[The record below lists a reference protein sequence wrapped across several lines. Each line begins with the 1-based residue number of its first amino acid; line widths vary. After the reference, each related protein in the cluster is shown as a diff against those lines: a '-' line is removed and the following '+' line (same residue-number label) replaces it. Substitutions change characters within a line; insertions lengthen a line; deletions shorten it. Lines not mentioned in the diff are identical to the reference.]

1 MYPFYVLDVPEETTD
16 AVVEARYHALLH
28 LHPPDRDPEGFRIL
42 RTAYE
47 ALKTPTARRH
57 ARLFHFDAHGRA
69 LSEALPTWLG
79 AQPTPRLTVAELSR
93 FLAAGR
99 E

>member
-16 AVVEARYHALLH
+16 EVVEARYHALLR
-28 LHPPDRDPEGFRIL
+28 LHPPDRDPVGFGIL
-42 RTAYE
+42 RAAYE
-47 ALKTPTARRH
+47 ALKTPSARRR
-57 ARLFHFDAHGRA
+57 ARLFYFDAHGRA
-69 LSEALPTWLG
+69 LSEALPAWLG
-79 AQPTPRLTVAELSR
+79 AQPAPRMSAGELAR